1 MEKPSTSKNQESRA
15 RLVLTRRERQIAE
28 LVSEGLPNKEIGRRL
43 GLSAG
48 TIRVHL
54 HRVYHKLAI
63 NNRTALAAWTL
74 GSTERLRRLR
84 WSLRFF

>member
-1 MEKPSTSKNQESRA
+1 METPSTSKNQECRA

-54 HRVYHKLAI
+54 HRVYQKLAI
-63 NNRTALAAWTL
+63 NNRTALAALTL
-74 GSTERLRRLR
+74 GRPKRRR
-84 WSLRFF
+84 RSRRFF